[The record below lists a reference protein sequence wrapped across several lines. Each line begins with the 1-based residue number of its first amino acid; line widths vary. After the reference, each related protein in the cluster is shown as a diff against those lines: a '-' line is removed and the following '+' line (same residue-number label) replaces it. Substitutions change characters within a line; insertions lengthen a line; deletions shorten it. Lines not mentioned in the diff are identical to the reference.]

1 VCKGVN
7 QHECA
12 RSSRLGE
19 RPYPRG
25 RRPASLQLGAP
36 VPQSRAISYASL
48 PSTPVIVTAPSAE
61 QSHSTRMECSRFK
74 RVTTDSVAGS
84 ACLKTTRTGGR
95 RTGRAERGRGVH
107 HLRGVGRGEPA
118 VERCR
123 QRVTGR
129 YRRGHPRRLA
139 NGDVSAAR
147 RSCGQLR
154 RVLEPRALPVAP
166 PAAGPEFGQPE
177 SMRRARFGR
186 RSRAS
191 FAIPR
196 GRRAGER
203 RCVYTPRR
211 RHNDHPQAAA
221 PWRRGAVPV
230 RCLRR

>member
-1 VCKGVN
+1 MCKGVN

-84 ACLKTTRTGGR
+84 ARLKTTRTGGR

-123 QRVTGR
+123 QGVTGR
-129 YRRGHPRRLA
+129 YRRRRPRRLVDDRCVA
-139 NGDVSAAR
+139 FWVCTRTGARPLVAHAGWRTRPETAAQIVLVSSTPAAR
-147 RSCGQLR
+147 TPVPLQEAR
-154 RVLEPRALPVAP
+154 RVAHEARALVEA
-166 PAAGPEFGQPE
+166 
-177 SMRRARFGR
+177 
-186 RSRAS
+186 
-191 FAIPR
+191 
-196 GRRAGER
+196 
-203 RCVYTPRR
+203 
-211 RHNDHPQAAA
+211 
-221 PWRRGAVPV
+221 
-230 RCLRR
+230 

>member
-1 VCKGVN
+1 MCKGVN

-61 QSHSTRMECSRFK
+61 QSHSTRMECSRSK

-84 ACLKTTRTGGR
+84 ACLKTTRTRGR

-107 HLRGVGRGEPA
+107 HLRGVGRGERA

-123 QRVTGR
+123 QGVTGR

-147 RSCGQLR
+147 RCCGHASTSARASCATR
-154 RVLEPRALPVAP
+154 RASCSGTGVR
-166 PAAGPEFGQPE
+166 AAGVDETSTIWAAVSGLVRHPAWATSG
-177 SMRRARFGR
+177 RAPVRVHTQKATQRSSKSSGAMAPR
-186 RSRAS
+186 RSS
-191 FAIPR
+191 GSVPPR
-196 GRRAGER
+196 
-203 RCVYTPRR
+203 
-211 RHNDHPQAAA
+211 
-221 PWRRGAVPV
+221 
-230 RCLRR
+230 